1 MSNLTKSRGL
11 DDLFRA
17 DSLFEQ
23 MFGGGVVRRDY
34 SWLPRDY
41 SWLPR
46 DGGGYDLSLAVPG
59 YSKDDIAVTLD
70 GNILSINGSV
80 DTSLPNGITSERIS
94 KKYTL
99 RDVHLY
105 DLDKIEASVKNGV
118 LTISIP
124 PKNPNNSSGGSISI
138 PVK

>member
-23 MFGGGVVRRDY
+23 MFGGGVVR
-34 SWLPRDY
+34 RDY